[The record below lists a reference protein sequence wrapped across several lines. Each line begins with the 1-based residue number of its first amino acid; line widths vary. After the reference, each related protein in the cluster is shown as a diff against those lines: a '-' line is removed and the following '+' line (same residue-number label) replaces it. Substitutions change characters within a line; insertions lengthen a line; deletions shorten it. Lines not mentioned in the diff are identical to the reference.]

1 MLGRS
6 WMNTICSIA
15 KKDFRAYFN
24 SPVAYVVL
32 GVFLLVLGYL
42 FFSTLFL
49 GGFASM
55 RSFFSLS
62 PVLFVIFGPAIAMR
76 LISEEKKAGTIEQLL
91 TLPISNLQI
100 VLGKFLAALGIV
112 AVGLLFTLPYVFSVA
127 LLTPSDTP
135 FDFGPV
141 IGGYLGLILLS
152 GSFLSLGLW
161 ASSLTKNQIV
171 AFILGLLLCF
181 FFYFIDK
188 FAVLMPAS
196 LGAILEYISAD
207 YHFNNI
213 SKGVIDSRD
222 IIFYISLISIFLVL
236 TERTL
241 RSDKR

>member
-1 MLGRS
+1 MS
-6 WMNTICSIA
+6 TTMNIA
-15 KKDFRAYFN
+15 KRDFQAYFN

-55 RSFFSLS
+55 RSFFNLA
-62 PVLFVIFGPAIAMR
+62 PVLFVIFGPAITMR
-76 LISEEKKAGTIEQLL
+76 SISEERKTGTIEQLL
-91 TLPISNLQI
+91 TLPVSNFQV

-112 AVGLLFTLPYVFSVA
+112 CVGLIFTLPYALSIS
-127 LLTPSDTP
+127 LLTPKDTP
-135 FDFGPV
+135 FDYGPV
-141 IGGYLGLILLS
+141 IGGYLGFILLA
-152 GSFLSLGLW
+152 GSFLSLGLF

-171 AFILGLLLCF
+171 AFIIGLLLCF
-181 FFYFIDK
+181 FFYFVDK

-196 LGAILEYISAD
+196 IGAILEYISAD
-207 YHFNNI
+207 FHFANI
-213 SKGVIDSRD
+213 AKGVIDTRD
-222 IIFYISLISIFLVL
+222 IIYYLSLIAISLVL